1 MKKHWAVVLPL
12 LVIGCKGPDDVDQ
25 DGIVDGVREPDTVS
39 VVAPAN
45 PKGTVSG
52 QVLTTRMEPLSGVSV
67 GMTIGSAT
75 TDKPVTATTDA
86 SGNFM
91 FTNVPAGSNVLLTIS
106 KQGYATLRTSAL
118 VPSNAGNIPIN
129 NGNANIG
136 AVALTETNSTLR
148 FTLVTPSGRPAAGA
162 QAYLEATPAGTISI
176 DGTSTTA
183 VSSVVVMAQ
192 ADALGVVTF
201 ERVPAPAELARI
213 GGTGTAAGGYRLWVD
228 PIDLNTDGI
237 FDAGGYARKIDASAL
252 MTYGGSQL
260 IQLPAPRTDAGSVDP
275 SNPDQAAGF
284 GILATNLPSLNFA
297 TITDAAKKVEAKR
310 PIRNLLRPGESIFI
324 SFTQPVAKDSLLAI
338 LTDEFG
344 REKLDLTVAA
354 SATGDS
360 YSLTP
365 AASAIREGQE
375 YNLILR
381 ATSAY
386 DGSVKTWKG
395 FFVSGDPK
403 TPRPAQ
409 LVSAA
414 FKDSATTGTPGVLD
428 QGECVILTFNQLMIQ
443 NSVLM
448 EAVITTATTSSASYK
463 TTPAPAPTTS
473 CVGDQPAKYPIDTV
487 SFNDATSRFT
497 IGYGPVSTTPTL
509 PPINPSTTSARVKVD
524 FTNFQLAEP
533 ANYVETSWGAPIPST
548 TVVEAALTK
557 AP

>member
-12 LVIGCKGPDDVDQ
+12 LVIGCNGPEDADQ

-91 FTNVPAGSNVLLTIS
+91 FTNVPAGSNVLLTIG
-106 KQGYATLRTSAL
+106 KPGYATLRTSAI
-118 VPSNAGNIPIN
+118 VPSSAGNIPIN

-136 AVALTETNSTLR
+136 AVSLTETNSTVR

-162 QAYLEATPAGTISI
+162 QAYLEATPAGIISVN
-176 DGTSTTA
+176 GTATTA

-192 ADALGVVTF
+192 ADAMGVVTF

-237 FDAGGYARKIDASAL
+237 FDAGGYARKIDASTL
-252 MTYGGSQL
+252 MAYGGSQL
-260 IQLPAPRTDAGSVDP
+260 IQLPAPRTDAGDP
-275 SNPDQAAGF
+275 SNPDQPAGF
-284 GILATNLPSLNFA
+284 GILATNVPSLNFA
-297 TITDAAKKVEAKR
+297 TLTDAAKKAEAKR
-310 PIRNLLRPGESIFI
+310 PMRNLLRSGESIFI

-344 REKLDLTVAA
+344 REKLDLTVTP

-365 AASAIREGQE
+365 SASVIREGQE

-386 DGSVKTWKG
+386 DGSAKTWKG

-414 FKDSATTGTPGVLD
+414 FKDTAATGNTAGVLD
-428 QGECVILTFNQLMIQ
+428 SGECVSLTFNQLLIQ
-443 NSVLM
+443 SSEAM
-448 EAVITTATTSSASYK
+448 EVTITTATTNSVAFK
-463 TTPAPAPTTS
+463 TTAAPGPTTN
-473 CVGDQPAKYPIDTV
+473 CVADQPTKYPIDTV
-487 SFNDATSRFT
+487 NFNDAASRFYFSYASAT
-497 IGYGPVSTTPTL
+497 TL

-524 FTNFQLAEP
+524 FAKFQSVDP
-533 ANYVETSWGAPIPST
+533 ANYIETSWGTPIPST
-548 TVVEAALTK
+548 TILDAALIK